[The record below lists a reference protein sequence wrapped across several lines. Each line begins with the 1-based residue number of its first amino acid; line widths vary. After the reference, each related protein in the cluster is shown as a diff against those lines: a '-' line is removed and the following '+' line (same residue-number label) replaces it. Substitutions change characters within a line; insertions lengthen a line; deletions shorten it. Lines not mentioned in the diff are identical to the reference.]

1 MKKVF
6 SLLVL
11 GIILLPNL
19 VYAAS
24 GNVTV
29 HYYNEKNNG
38 GLQYRQGTFDYT
50 KEHMGSIGYNVQGHD
65 NMGSSTVL
73 SSLQNDKILVIHTHG
88 RRGCQLMKT
97 NWFCALAPE
106 GETITAVNSIGNG
119 TASQMKIAIYYG
131 CNTGIA
137 DSKYGDLPRKT
148 VEKGAQAAVAW
159 TIETDVN
166 YVNEWNRLFFEKA
179 KSYNIVEGF
188 RHADYWLREI
198 KGADA
203 ADDMQLNRNEKGK
216 IYGYVY

>member
-1 MKKVF
+1 MKKIC
-6 SLLVL
+6 LLVL

-29 HYYNEKNNG
+29 HYYNETNLG
-38 GLQYRQGTFDYT
+38 GLQYRQGTYDYT
-50 KEHMGSIGYNVQGHD
+50 KEHMGSIGYNVQGFD

-88 RRGCQLMKT
+88 REGCQLMNT
-97 NWFCALAPE
+97 NWFCGTGPT
-106 GETITAVNSIGNG
+106 GEIITAVSSIGNG
-119 TASQMKIAIYYG
+119 TASQMKMAIYYG
-131 CNTGIA
+131 CYTGIVS
-137 DSKYGDLPRKT
+137 SKYGDLPGKT

-159 TIETDVN
+159 TDETDV
-166 YVNEWNRLFFEKA
+166 YAVNEWNRLFFEKA
-179 KSYNIVEGF
+179 KSDTIVESF

-198 KGADA
+198 KGASF
-203 ADDMQLNRNEKGK
+203 ADKMQLKRNEKGN